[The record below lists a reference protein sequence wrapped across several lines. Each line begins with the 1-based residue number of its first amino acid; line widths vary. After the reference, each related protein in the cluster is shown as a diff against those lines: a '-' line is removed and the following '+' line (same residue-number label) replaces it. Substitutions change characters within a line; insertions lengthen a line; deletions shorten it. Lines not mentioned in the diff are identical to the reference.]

1 MLFIKKLYKREF
13 ESLCFVQLLHVFHLK
28 YYTSS
33 ECQTKN
39 GRERKTRKSHIQ
51 HTPNYVIDQSIHIL
65 LDLAVL
71 CCGIPITT
79 NIFVLFNLQP
89 HIIHIFTS
97 LFLCVVIVFFLK

>member
-1 MLFIKKLYKREF
+1 MFRTAPACFSPQILYK
-13 ESLCFVQLLHVFHLK
+13 LGMPNL
-28 YYTSS
+28 
-33 ECQTKN
+33 KN

-51 HTPNYVIDQSIHIL
+51 HTPNYVIDQSIHIS

-97 LFLCVVIVFFLK
+97 LFLCVVIVFFSNKVLSPLFILVL